1 MTLNVLRIESSI
13 KPQGA
18 VSTKLMDEIIEK
30 LGDTTVTTR
39 NVSTTPVIDANWL
52 GAVFAPSDARDD
64 AQQEIAAYSDSLINE
79 IQANDVLV
87 IGVPVYNF
95 NIPARLK
102 NWIDQIARVGVT
114 FQYTETGPQGL
125 IQGKRAILAFSSD
138 GTAAG
143 SDIDFA
149 ERYMR
154 HILGFIGIT
163 DVTSVTAQQ
172 IAFDP
177 DAAWDAARK
186 QIAELAA

>member
-13 KPQGA
+13 KPQGP

-39 NVSTTPVIDANWL
+39 NVSTTPAIDANWL

-102 NWIDQIARVGVT
+102 NWIDQIARAGVT

-154 HILGFIGIT
+154 HILRFIGIT